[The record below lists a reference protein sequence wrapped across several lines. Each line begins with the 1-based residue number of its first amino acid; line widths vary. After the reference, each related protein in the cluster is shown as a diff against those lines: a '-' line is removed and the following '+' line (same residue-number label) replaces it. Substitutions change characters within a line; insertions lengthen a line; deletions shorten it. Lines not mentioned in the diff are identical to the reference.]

1 MTKSKGIGRGGKR
14 PGSGPKPSGL
24 SGAQVNTSISI
35 PRMLKYRQ
43 YLAGKGEPSS
53 EGDVKRWIKQMFAGE
68 LASLDEM
75 IDGDQLGKND
85 CLQLINF

>member
-1 MTKSKGIGRGGKR
+1 
-14 PGSGPKPSGL
+14 
-24 SGAQVNTSISI
+24 
-35 PRMLKYRQ
+35 MLKYRR

-53 EGDVKRWIKQMFAGE
+53 SEDVKRWIKQMFAGE

-75 IDGDQLGKND
+75 IDGDELGRND